1 MSSKLLKNAKIKGGQ
16 IMKGLKHQ
24 HKILFKVKLSPM
36 MVPTFSGLF
45 FTCLLLPGLI
55 QGQEDAADAPSA
67 RSSCPEG
74 FAFHGSHCYGLL
86 GVINNEIWNS
96 AELLCQAHPSGHL
109 VSLLNKAEADFVATM
124 IKEYPGVQSPIWIG
138 LHDPNKNRRWRW
150 SSNALFL
157 YQAWE
162 TGFPSKSSPSY
173 CVSLSFE
180 SGELR
185 VKNNHTYSFY
195 PVLFF
200 SMHSVNL

>member
-1 MSSKLLKNAKIKGGQ
+1 MVFRASLQVGASTQDFKGWV
-16 IMKGLKHQ
+16 KGAVVLAMAR
-24 HKILFKVKLSPM
+24 FKVKLSPM
-36 MVPTFSGLF
+36 MAPTLSGLF

-86 GVINNEIWNS
+86 GVINNETWNS
-96 AELLCQAHPSGHL
+96 AELLCQVHPSGHL
-109 VSLLNKAEADFVATM
+109 VSLLNKAEADFVTTM

-162 TGFPSKSSPSY
+162 TGFPNKSSPSY

-180 SGELR
+180 SGFHSWRDEPCE
-185 VKNNHTYSFY
+185 KKY
-195 PVLFF
+195 PYVCKFKA
-200 SMHSVNL
+200 